1 MKLLFP
7 IGIVALGL
15 TGAANA
21 QDTTVKSQ
29 TKIKADDAKVMSMT
43 GCLRQ
48 DTLSKTYTL
57 VGGLA
62 AVGDDLKTKSQVKTD
77 VDKND
82 VTVKGKSKTTAD
94 DGAVATTGAI
104 STFVL
109 VPSNDVDLSAN
120 VGHQVRINAVMVEAG
135 HGDADVKIKDQ
146 TKVDPE
152 NARDSKSQTKT
163 KIEVPKSP
171 LGSYNVVSVTSLADT
186 CTAP

>member
-15 TGAANA
+15 TVAANA

-29 TKIKADDAKVMSMT
+29 TQIKADDAKVMSMT

-48 DTLSKTYTL
+48 DALSNTYTL

-77 VDKND
+77 VDKD
-82 VTVKGKSKTTAD
+82 EVTVKGKSKTTAD

-104 STFVL
+104 STYVL
-109 VPSNDVDLSAN
+109 VPANKVDLAAN
-120 VGHQVRINAVMVEAG
+120 VGHQVRVNAIMVEAG
-135 HGDADVKIKDQ
+135 HGDADVKIKEQ

-152 NARDSKSQTKT
+152 NAPDLKSQSKT
-163 KIEVPKSP
+163 KVEVPKSP
-171 LGSYNVVSVTSLADT
+171 LGSFNVVSVTSLADT
-186 CTAP
+186 CTNP